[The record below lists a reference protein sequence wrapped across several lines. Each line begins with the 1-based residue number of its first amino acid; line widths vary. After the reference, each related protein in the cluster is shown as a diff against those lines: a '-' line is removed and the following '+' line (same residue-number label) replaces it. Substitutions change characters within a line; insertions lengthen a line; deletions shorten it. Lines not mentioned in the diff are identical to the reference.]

1 MGKTR
6 FYDLIVTVHTFLLTL
21 FLFQLEEFDL
31 FGASR
36 EPDSLVAGVF
46 VQIVKTGTVGSG
58 WQWNW
63 RIGKA
68 FFSILFLISLF
79 DTNVSTKYTIR
90 TSRNVLKA
98 SVVVAVRF

>member
-58 WQWNW
+58 
-63 RIGKA
+63 
-68 FFSILFLISLF
+68 
-79 DTNVSTKYTIR
+79 
-90 TSRNVLKA
+90 
-98 SVVVAVRF
+98 